1 MGHFSSTLAS
11 VSEATRSM
19 VAAVMKM
26 VLTLS
31 YDTWIKN
38 GKSPYNDHND
48 WLVQVIHEKTYS
60 LFYVFEIER
69 D

>member
-1 MGHFSSTLAS
+1 MREVIHTTFTSVGVFVIMGHFSSTLAS

-31 YDTWIKN
+31 YK
-38 GKSPYNDHND
+38 Y
-48 WLVQVIHEKTYS
+48 
-60 LFYVFEIER
+60 F
-69 D
+69 